1 MLYNK
6 KTFIIISLF
15 IFIII
20 GISFYEY
27 MHPKFSKELMELDS
41 MVIEKCKIKQDTKFC
56 NDNGVYDKESYKD
69 FLKYASVNTR
79 KTLDT
84 ITLSSEIIQ
93 NNLFSVIGFFFP
105 LFIVILVVK
114 SLSSDIKTKF
124 YQSIILRKGYKK
136 YLHSKLSEIF
146 IYSLLYPVSLII
158 IVLISCFITGFNF
171 NIDSVNKG
179 IAVYSKAIENHYQFY
194 FIIVCIATYLTCLF
208 YGLIAFICYIKENN
222 TIVAIIK
229 SYLLC
234 IVLGIFDY
242 IIGNYIF
249 GKIIKMDVYA
259 GTFNIFG
266 YANFNEINNYLLI
279 FVNLLILLIIPSIYI
294 VCKYR
299 RKDKFYEEIEKQT
312 SKI

>member
-41 MVIEKCKIKQDTKFC
+41 MVIEKCKTKQDTKFC

-69 FLKYASVNTR
+69 FFKYASVNTR

-105 LFIVILVVK
+105 LLIVILVVK

-266 YANFNEINNYLLI
+266 YASFNEINNYLLI

>member
-41 MVIEKCKIKQDTKFC
+41 MVIEKCKTKQDTKFC

-158 IVLISCFITGFNF
+158 IVLISCFITEFNF

-194 FIIVCIATYLTCLF
+194 FIIVCIATYLTCIF

-222 TIVAIIK
+222 IIVAIIK

-234 IVLGIFDY
+234 IVLGIFNY
-242 IIGNYIF
+242 IIGNFIF

-266 YANFNEINNYLLI
+266 YASFNEINNYLLI
-279 FVNLLILLIIPSIYI
+279 FLNLLILLIIPSIYI